1 MTRASRNRIT
11 YIVLTGLIVVLSLYL
26 VLRQRDRM
34 QYTIPELRAL
44 NVGEIGMIEIEQS
57 EATVQLVRSGDIW
70 QIQPGG
76 FPADPQLIGEML
88 KTAATLNLTELV
100 SVTGNYSR
108 FGLEE
113 QSRIR
118 VTVYKDEKALRS
130 FELGKSSPT
139 YRHTFVRIDGDERVF
154 QTPGDPGAFF
164 GLSGEDLRDR
174 SVLSFDPETIT
185 AIRAQGD
192 GWNVELA
199 KTGATW
205 AAKSGE
211 PWETKTIGELLA
223 TLSDLD
229 AFSYAEQGRQEDG
242 SIFSIILTGLKTYTL
257 EVFSRQ
263 DNLYPARSSE
273 NAYPFNLYYAVTE
286 NIISVF
292 ADQ

>member
-1 MTRASRNRIT
+1 MTRAKRNRIT
-11 YIVLTGLIVVLSLYL
+11 YIVLTALILLLSLYL
-26 VLRQRDRM
+26 ALRQRDRI
-34 QYTIPELRAL
+34 QYTIPDLPAL
-44 NVGEIGMIEIEQS
+44 NAGEIRMIEIEHS
-57 EATVQLVRSGDIW
+57 GEVVRLVRSGQIW
-70 QIQPGG
+70 QIHPGDY
-76 FPADPQLIGEML
+76 PADPELIGEML
-88 KTAATLNLTELV
+88 KTAATLKLTELV
-100 SVTGNYSR
+100 SVTGNYGR

-192 GWNVELA
+192 GWTMELA
-199 KTGATW
+199 KEGTTW
-205 AAKSGE
+205 ATKTGD
-211 PWETKTIGELLA
+211 PWERKTIGELLA

-229 AFSYAEQGRQEDG
+229 AFGYAEQGPQEG
-242 SIFSIILTGLKTYTL
+242 RPIFSITLTGFKTYTL
-257 EVFSRQ
+257 EVFPRQ

-273 NAYPFNLYYAVTE
+273 NAYPFTLYYAVTE

-292 ADQ
+292 ANQ